1 MESLF
6 RLVSGDYRGFVMIWE
21 MEDIKEELVTLER
34 RVESIPKN
42 GQSRGE
48 GIFFIRPGS
57 RLVQQQGRTDV
68 AEVMVELILGESKSF
83 LDSSGRK

>member
-21 MEDIKEELVTLER
+21 VEDIKEELVTLER
-34 RVESIPKN
+34 RVKSLPKN

-48 GIFFIRPGS
+48 GTDDKEPLRS
-57 RLVQQQGRTDV
+57 DMVQ
-68 AEVMVELILGESKSF
+68 KS
-83 LDSSGRK
+83 SIQSACTV

>member
-34 RVESIPKN
+34 RVKSLPKN
-42 GQSRGE
+42 GCVRAFSILTLSNLEAASTYNKLTKHSSQGNQGARGY
-48 GIFFIRPGS
+48 FS
-57 RLVQQQGRTDV
+57 
-68 AEVMVELILGESKSF
+68 
-83 LDSSGRK
+83 

>member
-34 RVESIPKN
+34 RVKSLPKN
-42 GQSRGE
+42 GSVRAL
-48 GIFFIRPGS
+48 FI
-57 RLVQQQGRTDV
+57 LTLFY
-68 AEVMVELILGESKSF
+68 LIWRQLQHITN
-83 LDSSGRK
+83 

>member
-34 RVESIPKN
+34 RVKSLPKN
-42 GQSRGE
+42 GCVRAL
-48 GIFFIRPGS
+48 FI
-57 RLVQQQGRTDV
+57 LTLFY
-68 AEVMVELILGESKSF
+68 LIWRQLQHITN
-83 LDSSGRK
+83 